1 MYTANRECR
10 TCRYCGYPSRG
21 CMAQGGKPRYLPE
34 EGCPL
39 YAMSAK
45 AYMERV
51 LNAQRRIVHME
62 EQAAHYR
69 DMATGV
75 GSSCSFAAVRGSG
88 FAESSIEKN
97 VNALLLISDEIGQ
110 EIERLRTYMSEV
122 KEMLFHLP
130 DPRERELLEMRYLNG
145 MKWGEISLQMLLD
158 ERHVRRLHEKAL
170 QHVQRDMDLMEY
182 AKSRLGKSQGSVQAR
197 AVQ

>member
-10 TCRYCGYPSRG
+10 TCRYCGYPSKG
-21 CMAQGGKPRYLPE
+21 CMAQGGKPRYLAE
-34 EGCPL
+34 TGCPR

-51 LNAQRRIVHME
+51 MGSQRRIVHME

-75 GSSCSFAAVRGSG
+75 GASCSFAAVRGSG
-88 FAESSIEKN
+88 FAESAMEKN
-97 VNALLLISDEIGQ
+97 VNALMLISDEIGQ
-110 EIERLRTYMSEV
+110 EIERLRTYMREV
-122 KEMLFHLP
+122 KEMIFHLP
-130 DPRERELLEMRYLNG
+130 DPRERELLEMRYLSG

-170 QHVQRDMDLMEY
+170 QHVQRDMDLIEY
-182 AKSRLGKSQGSVQAR
+182 AKSRPEFHAGGANTQSVQ
-197 AVQ
+197 